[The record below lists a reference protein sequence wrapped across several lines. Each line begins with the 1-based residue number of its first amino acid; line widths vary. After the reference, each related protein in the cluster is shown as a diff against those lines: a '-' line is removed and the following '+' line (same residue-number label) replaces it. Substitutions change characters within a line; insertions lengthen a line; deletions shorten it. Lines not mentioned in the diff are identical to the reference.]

1 MKMGGACLRLPSRAF
16 KPNRAGMA
24 LSLAARIAVV
34 AGPRRSVAGAAD
46 PV

>member
-1 MKMGGACLRLPSRAF
+1 
-16 KPNRAGMA
+16 MA